1 VIEAERGRRGFGYVR
16 KATLLSTVKT
26 AVYHALELS
35 EAELGVDCSCM
46 GQRACIQHLG
56 IYISIA

>member
-1 VIEAERGRRGFGYVR
+1 MGEGGRGIGCMR

-26 AVYHALELS
+26 VVYRALELS
-35 EAELGVDCSCM
+35 EAELGVDCWCIA
-46 GQRACIQHLG
+46 QRACIQHLG